1 MCMWNPGSDG
11 MIHRSSR
18 MANTIPGISRFPCGV
33 LLAQHRI
40 EAVFLDEI
48 RKYPAI
54 KIQRNVV
61 PTSMEID
68 RNQTQCH
75 DSHAITIKMRKA
87 VREHPEPTTNRVDGP
102 ETLKRKYTNVEQS
115 PCCQETIRAK
125 YVIGCD
131 GAHSWTR
138 AQHGFQME
146 GEHTEYIWGVLD
158 IIPLTDFPGDA
169 IHTHSP
175 KAGQGMNVSIQDAYN
190 LGWKLA
196 LVVKGIANPS
206 ILKTYET
213 ERRSVAQELIAF
225 DQNYSKLWSSRPK
238 KDRADPSGVSM
249 TDFAR
254 AFVKQQLFTSGFGVN
269 YGPNILTAKD
279 SSSGTNG
286 MQDSK
291 GGEASSEVALA
302 KSHQHLASK
311 TMLGQ
316 RFPSF
321 KVVNHC
327 DARSWQ
333 FARWLRADGF
343 FHIIVFAGDV
353 SQPGQMGRVHTFASE
368 MTTGSHMISSQ
379 HQSRLCSDSE
389 SFRYEE
395 GIAQLLTIHSA
406 PRQQVELHDFPPL
419 LRPYDEKLGYDYN
432 RIFVDG
438 ESYYE
443 GHGHAYEGYGVD
455 PSKGCVIVVR
465 PDQYVAWIGEL
476 EDVQGLETYFA
487 GILMEPRSPNRNEVR
502 GLVGKQRAT

>member
-1 MCMWNPGSDG
+1 M
-11 MIHRSSR
+11 
-18 MANTIPGISRFPCGV
+18 
-33 LLAQHRI
+33 
-40 EAVFLDEI
+40 
-48 RKYPAI
+48 
-54 KIQRNVV
+54 
-61 PTSMEID
+61 
-68 RNQTQCH
+68 
-75 DSHAITIKMRKA
+75 
-87 VREHPEPTTNRVDGP
+87 
-102 ETLKRKYTNVEQS
+102 
-115 PCCQETIRAK
+115 
-125 YVIGCD
+125 
-131 GAHSWTR
+131 
-138 AQHGFQME
+138 
-146 GEHTEYIWGVLD
+146 
-158 IIPLTDFPGDA
+158 
-169 IHTHSP
+169 
-175 KAGQGMNVSIQDAYN
+175 
-190 LGWKLA
+190 
-196 LVVKGIANPS
+196 
-206 ILKTYET
+206 
-213 ERRSVAQELIAF
+213 
-225 DQNYSKLWSSRPK
+225 
-238 KDRADPSGVSM
+238 ADPSGVSM

-279 SSSGTNG
+279 SSNGTNG

-311 TMLGQ
+311 IMLGQ

-368 MTTGSHMISSQ
+368 MTTRSHIISSQ

-389 SFRYEE
+389 SFRCEE

-406 PRQQVELHDFPPL
+406 PRQQVEFHDFPPL

-438 ESYYE
+438 ESHYE

-455 PSKGCVIVVR
+455 PLKGCAIVVR

-476 EDVQGLETYFA
+476 EDLQGLEAYFT
-487 GILMEPRSPNRNEVR
+487 GILLEPWSPIGNEV
-502 GLVGKQRAT
+502 KE